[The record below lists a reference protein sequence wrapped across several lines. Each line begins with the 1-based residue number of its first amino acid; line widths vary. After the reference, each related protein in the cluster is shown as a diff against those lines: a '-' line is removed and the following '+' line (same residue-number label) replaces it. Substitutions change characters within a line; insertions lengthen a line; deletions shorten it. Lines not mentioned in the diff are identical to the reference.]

1 MTVKVIADTT
11 AGLSSTYLSE
21 HQVPLLPQIIIFGE
35 ESYRDDTEMDTKT
48 FLSKLRASS
57 AMPKT
62 AAPYPALYTPIYKE
76 LLEAGHT
83 CLVVAPSAEVS
94 GTVRSAEVAAKDF
107 PGADIHIFD
116 TRLIA
121 GPLATMVSEAV
132 RLAESGRDVEL
143 IKAHLSSMID
153 RLKVFFVV
161 DTLEYL
167 EKNGRIGGASALIGK
182 VLDIKPILTM
192 SDGKVDAFAKER
204 THKRAMKRICE
215 IVEEQYPTNET
226 GHLAVMHGDA
236 IEEAEKLVAYFKDTL
251 GVSDI
256 PVYELPPAILTHAG
270 PGVLAV
276 SFYAKA

>member
-1 MTVKVIADTT
+1 MAVKVIADTT
-11 AGLSSTYLSE
+11 AGLSSGYLSE

-35 ESYRDDTEMDTKT
+35 ESYRDDTELDTKT

-57 AMPKT
+57 VMPKT
-62 AAPYPALYTPIYKE
+62 AAPSPALYTPIYKE

-107 PGADIHIFD
+107 PGADIHVFD
-116 TRLIA
+116 TRLVA
-121 GPLATMVSEAV
+121 GPLATMVREAV
-132 RLAESGRDVEL
+132 RLAEECRDVEL

-153 RLKVFFVV
+153 RMKVFFVV

-192 SDGKVDAFAKER
+192 NNGKVDAFAKER

-215 IVEEQYPTNET
+215 IVEEQYPTNAK

-236 IEEAEKLVAYFKDTL
+236 IDGAEKLVAYFKDTL